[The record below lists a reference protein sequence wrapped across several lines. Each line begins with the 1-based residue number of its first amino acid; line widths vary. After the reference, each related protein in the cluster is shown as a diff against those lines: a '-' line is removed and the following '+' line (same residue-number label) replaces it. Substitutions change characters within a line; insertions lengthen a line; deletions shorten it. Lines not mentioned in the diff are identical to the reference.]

1 MTLCQGREGSKGTF
15 CLLPSGS
22 IPGAASRALKP
33 QQLPLSLMDA
43 GGGSGGAERTRSSD
57 PQHELLPLVRSGPA
71 LATGPAG
78 FGGCSGDSEPRGVS
92 LWVPRVCQPSGGT
105 AWVQP
110 LLEKQQ
116 IQNILLL
123 LCFPLPCLS
132 PSAPLPSN
140 SFYSM

>member
-15 CLLPSGS
+15 CLLPRGS

-78 FGGCSGDSEPRGVS
+78 FGGCSGDS
-92 LWVPRVCQPSGGT
+92 
-105 AWVQP
+105 
-110 LLEKQQ
+110 
-116 IQNILLL
+116 
-123 LCFPLPCLS
+123 
-132 PSAPLPSN
+132 
-140 SFYSM
+140 

>member
-22 IPGAASRALKP
+22 IPSAASRALKP

-123 LCFPLPCLS
+123 LC
-132 PSAPLPSN
+132 
-140 SFYSM
+140 